1 MPGEDTNFTTSCD
14 VVMFVGTPVAKLSA
28 VPFRL
33 QLAKQHQAPQG
44 TTPARASVQPAADVN
59 QGITQGPKAQRQS
72 GKRRKIAATAATAVE
87 SDEAAHV
94 ADDTEGGPP
103 AQGRSPGQSQDAPQ
117 ASAGTQR
124 RAEELQQVNPPAHC
138 RFGTDY
144 STICHR
150 GRGGGA

>member
-1 MPGEDTNFTTSCD
+1 
-14 VVMFVGTPVAKLSA
+14 MFVGTPVAKLSA

-72 GKRRKIAATAATAVE
+72 GKRRKIAGTAATAVE
-87 SDEAAHV
+87 PDEAANV

-103 AQGRSPGQSQDAPQ
+103 AQGRSLGQSQDAPQ

-124 RAEELQQVNPPAHC
+124 RAEELQQVNPPAPLSLWHRLC
-138 RFGTDY
+138 Y
-144 STICHR
+144 SLLQR
-150 GRGGGA
+150 KGGGT